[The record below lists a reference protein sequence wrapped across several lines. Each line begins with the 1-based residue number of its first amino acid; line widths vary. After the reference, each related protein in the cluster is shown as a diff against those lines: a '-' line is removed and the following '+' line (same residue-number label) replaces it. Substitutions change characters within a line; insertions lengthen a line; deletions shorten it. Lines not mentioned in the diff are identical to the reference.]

1 MIPLKEEPK
10 VNAAFCFSDED
21 AQLLLS
27 CQAAIAQAGNTVI
40 ASAQHENLLAHY
52 TRSMLAEINRSSSA
66 VAIRRMP
73 KTNDSLLEALNAQI
87 ASLNLSALQAKRVV
101 KTREIWLYELPG
113 PAQSDLL
120 QVAANM
126 VRQFK
131 AAGISIIVH
140 SRQARPDSPHLH
152 KLAERLRAKHVVFQT
167 PDEEQCRKLAAS
179 AKGSSEAG
187 QVNQLIRS
195 FGITLESDET
205 ATLESMPANTDLA
218 DLMQRAGQKL
228 PASNI
233 DSAASNANQSAVR
246 AKTAKAKTAKVMTG
260 PATDRPAKAPMLPR
274 SVSNLRMLV
283 SCGIACLLVVGLY
296 LSPSF
301 DAYATL
307 TQAVNWGQAQ
317 LHSAQTN
324 SAEVPN
330 TEAAASDVLAQAAA
344 KVALALP
351 GLNSENTNTAEQTPV
366 QTQQDAAPRNTQAI
380 ADEAMILA
388 QRPTTTE
395 STAANTAPA
404 NRQANAS
411 EASLMTLF
419 PVATP
424 QSSPR
429 PQPTLAFPPGVYV
442 QHASFR
448 LPQSA
453 LIWKNNNNQLPG
465 VKVAAKGQRFVTVS
479 GPFVDR
485 EQASQYLVE
494 FGINASPYFI
504 SGQALRAQA
513 PI

>member
-10 VNAAFCFSDED
+10 VNAALCFSDED

-27 CQAAIAQAGNTVI
+27 CQATIAQAGNTVI
-40 ASAQHENLLAHY
+40 ASARHENLLAHY
-52 TRSMLAEINRSSSA
+52 TRSMLAEINRSSSST

-73 KTNDSLLEALNAQI
+73 KTNDSLLETLNEHI
-87 ASLNLSALQAKRVV
+87 ATLNLSALQAKRVV

-152 KLAERLRAKHVVFQT
+152 KLAERLRAKHVAFQT

-205 ATLESMPANTDLA
+205 ADLESMPATTDLA
-218 DLMQRAGQKL
+218 ELMQRAGQKL
-228 PASNI
+228 PVPKI
-233 DSAASNANQSAVR
+233 HSAAPNANQDAAPV
-246 AKTAKAKTAKVMTG
+246 KTAKTKAAKAKTG
-260 PATDRPAKAPMLPR
+260 PATDRPAKAPVLPR
-274 SVSNLRMLV
+274 GVSNLRMLV
-283 SCGIACLLVVGLY
+283 SSGIACLLVVGLY

-301 DAYATL
+301 DTHATF
-307 TQAVNWGQAQ
+307 TQAVSWGQAQ
-317 LHSAQTN
+317 LQSVQMNSVQTN
-324 SAEVPN
+324 SVDAAN
-330 TEAAASDVLAQAAA
+330 TEAAASDVLPLAAA
-344 KVALALP
+344 EVPLALP
-351 GLNSENTNTAEQTPV
+351 GLNAENTKAAEQIPV
-366 QTQQDAAPRNTQAI
+366 QTQQDAAPPI
-380 ADEAMILA
+380 
-388 QRPTTTE
+388 
-395 STAANTAPA
+395 
-404 NRQANAS
+404 RQTDDS
-411 EASLMTLF
+411 EASLMALF

-424 QSSPR
+424 QLSTP
-429 PQPTLAFPPGVYV
+429 PQPTPVFQPGVYV

-453 LIWKNNNNQLPG
+453 LIWKNNNSQLPG

-485 EQASQYLVE
+485 DQASQYLAE
-494 FGINASPYFI
+494 FGINVSPYFI
-504 SGQALRAQA
+504 SGDVLRAQA